1 MNEQIIGGARVAVKN
16 VVASQLSEGERQ
28 KAEVEAERQEMARR
42 RFFNGDPIAALESL
56 LLRVSALEE
65 ALAGLKVPEPAGA
78 PLERTL
84 TNLEKAQDAIDSH
97 PRHVEPPAA
106 IADLFHPD
114 KPMAPQAKALR
125 DKWLEIGHQIHRGE
139 ASADEI
145 RKHERLSSEIQFLNS
160 HAFDGV

>member
-1 MNEQIIGGARVAVKN
+1 MEQRTNDLRVRCRLNILRLYPAHKQ
-16 VVASQLSEGERQ
+16 AALTDRTDFDAW
-28 KAEVEAERQEMARR
+28 KAENVAHMQALAESGAEDIDD
-42 RFFNGDPIAALESL
+42 GWPDPKTWQKLEPTAAESMLEQLES
-56 LLRVSALEE
+56 V
-65 ALAGLKVPEPAGA
+65 K
-78 PLERTL
+78 
-84 TNLEKAQDAIDSH
+84 DAIDSH

>member
-1 MNEQIIGGARVAVKN
+1 MEQRTNDLRVRCRLNILRLYPAHRQATLTDRADFDAWRAENVAHMQVLAESDGEIDEGWPDPHTWEKREPTAADKMLDELEAVK
-16 VVASQLSEGERQ
+16 A
-28 KAEVEAERQEMARR
+28 
-42 RFFNGDPIAALESL
+42 
-56 LLRVSALEE
+56 
-65 ALAGLKVPEPAGA
+65 
-78 PLERTL
+78 
-84 TNLEKAQDAIDSH
+84 AIDSH

-106 IADLFHPD
+106 IADLFMPD